1 LPSRLSITGGRLL
14 TAAGTIESD
23 TSVSIEDG
31 RIAGL
36 GGRNGQR
43 SLDASGLIMLP
54 GIIDLHGDAFERQLM
69 PRPGV
74 RFDPCLALLDT
85 DRQLICNGITT
96 AFHAVTYSWEPG
108 LRGAEAGR
116 AFVAALDAMADVLAC
131 DTRLHLR
138 WETFNLDVEAE
149 VADWIR
155 AGTVALLAF
164 NDHTPAIVRRSGE
177 DKTLTPYAER
187 SGMSLADF
195 RALVDRIGARRSAVP
210 AAIERLAAVARA
222 AAIPMA
228 SHDDD
233 TPDIRRWFDSLGCRI
248 SEFPQNEPTARLAHD
263 TGCHIIMGAPN
274 VVRGGSHLSLIG
286 AADMVGKG
294 LCTVLS
300 SDYYYA
306 SMANAAFRLVADE
319 VCDLPT
325 AWRLISENPARAAGL
340 DDRGSLAAGKR
351 ADLVLVD
358 DSRPGLPR
366 VVATIV
372 GGRPVFLESTVFDRN
387 EERLVA

>member
-1 LPSRLSITGGRLL
+1 VSSRFCITGGRLL
-14 TAAGTIESD
+14 TSAGNIESD
-23 TSVSIEDG
+23 SSISIEDG
-31 RIAGL
+31 HVSAL
-36 GGRNGQR
+36 GGRSGATT
-43 SLDASGLIMLP
+43 LDAHGLIVLP
-54 GIIDLHGDAFERQLM
+54 GIVDLHGDAFERQLM

-74 RFDPCLALLDT
+74 RFDPSLALLDT
-85 DRQLICNGITT
+85 DRQLISNGITT
-96 AFHAVTYSWEPG
+96 AFHSVTYSWEPG

-116 AFVAALDAMADVLAC
+116 AFVAALAAMRDVLAC

-149 VADWIR
+149 VADWL
-155 AGTVALLAF
+155 AKGTIDLLAF
-164 NDHTPAIVRRSGE
+164 NDHTPAIIRRSGA

-187 SGMSLADF
+187 SGLSLTDF
-195 RALVDRIGARRSAVP
+195 RHLVERIAARESAVP
-210 AAIERLAAVARA
+210 AAIERLAAVARTA
-222 AAIPMA
+222 GVPMA

-233 TPDIRRWFDSLGCRI
+233 SPDIRRWFHSLGCHI
-248 SEFPQNEPTARLAHD
+248 SEFPQNEPTARLAHES
-263 TGCHIIMGAPN
+263 GCHIIMGAPN

-286 AADMVGKG
+286 AADMIGKG

-306 SMANAAFRLVADE
+306 SMGNAAFRLAADG

-340 DDRGSLAAGKR
+340 HDRGTLAVGQR
-351 ADLVLVD
+351 ADIVLVD

-372 GGRPVFLESTVFDRN
+372 GGRPVFLESTIFDRS
-387 EERLVA
+387 EALLVA